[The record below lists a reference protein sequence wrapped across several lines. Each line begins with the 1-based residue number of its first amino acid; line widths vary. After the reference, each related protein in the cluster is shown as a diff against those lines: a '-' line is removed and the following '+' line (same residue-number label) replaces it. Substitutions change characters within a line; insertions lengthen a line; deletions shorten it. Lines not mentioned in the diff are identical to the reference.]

1 MTSVTRKFHGE
12 NFLTKLPISMLTFGA
27 ILKNITVQI
36 KVSVD
41 IFWVTLRKFWLL
53 FISTSGHTVDDYQLG
68 CQSWRLER
76 MIFLQ
81 NSLMRFQL
89 RRLFR

>member
-53 FISTSGHTVDDYQLG
+53 FI
-68 CQSWRLER
+68 
-76 MIFLQ
+76 
-81 NSLMRFQL
+81 
-89 RRLFR
+89 